1 MIKNTYSEKLV
12 VSAGYCSC
20 GSLMLDGKCTSC
32 RPLEKSSS
40 LILFWTGFLQVFLVT
55 VQTYFVAKTFFPA
68 VRTVAF
74 LISFLWIF
82 NVRKTAFGGWF
93 DRFLYSFG
101 ASFGATIGLLA
112 SKLVIRIQ

>member
-1 MIKNTYSEKLV
+1 MIKNNYNEKPV
-12 VSAGYCSC
+12 VSVSYCSC
-20 GSLMLDGKCTSC
+20 GSLMLNGKCTSC

-55 VQTYFVAKTFFPA
+55 VQTYFIAKSFFPA
-68 VRTVAF
+68 VGIVAF
-74 LISFLWIF
+74 LVSFLWTF

-112 SKLVIRIQ
+112 SKLVM